1 MVEQQAVLD
10 KWFLRQDVMDQLLAS
25 GEASSDATQFAD
37 RILAIAE
44 TEEAEHQTLI
54 DPFDRSVALVLSLVR
69 EEELDPWNIDLSSFL
84 KVFTLRVKNE
94 ASALDLPACGRLI
107 RLSWEVL
114 NQQAA
119 VLFDRIQAVEEEEIW
134 DDGFDL
140 GWEAD
145 YDDEAFHFTNSIL
158 QGDADELL
166 PTLFDERVRREEGR
180 PVTLGELLSAFKD
193 AAEDAEAMRLRE
205 ENRIAHELE
214 LQEYL
219 SDVGGRMHNED
230 LEGDIQRCWT
240 ALRRTCLA
248 TGSNKVPVTE
258 VMVALSDILESTFG
272 AVPEGYDDEAKVAS
286 FIAGLFLTHRGFASI
301 TQESVPGGVIC
312 LEDAWP
318 QIETFEE
325 IKTLVE
331 GNQEDESDRIQSQ
344 DSGSVRHAQRRAEK
358 AQKAEETAAR
368 KAQKTSEASN
378 APGAT
383 EVAVPLSSASAA
395 PVLPEMVETVPMNV
409 PEEGAVPL
417 DDEDPTLIKSEAFEP
432 HDWLVE

>member
-1 MVEQQAVLD
+1 MVEQQAALD

-25 GEASSDATQFAD
+25 GEASSDASHFAD

-69 EEELDPWNIDLSSFL
+69 EEELDPWNVDLSSFL

-94 ASALDLPACGRLI
+94 SSALDLPACGRLI

-114 NQQAA
+114 HQQAA
-119 VLFDRIQAVEEEEIW
+119 VLFDRVQFIEEEEDW
-134 DDGFDL
+134 DQSLDF

-145 YDDEAFHFTNSIL
+145 YDDEAFHFTNTIL
-158 QGDADELL
+158 QGEADDIL
-166 PTLFDERVRREEGR
+166 PTLFDERVRRDEGR

-193 AAEDAEAMRLRE
+193 AADDAEALKLRE

-214 LQEYL
+214 LQTYL

-240 ALRRTCLA
+240 ALRQACLA
-248 TGSNKVPVTE
+248 AGDTKVPVKE
-258 VMVALSDILESTFG
+258 VMVHLAKVLETTFG
-272 AVPEGYDDEAKVAS
+272 SLPEGYDDEAKVAS

-301 TQESVPGGVIC
+301 TQEEVPDGVIC

-325 IKTLVE
+325 VKKLVDGE
-331 GNQEDESDRIQSQ
+331 LEQESDRIQSQ
-344 DSGSVRHAQRRAEK
+344 DSGSVRHAQLRAEK
-358 AQKAEETAAR
+358 AQKAEDAAAR
-368 KAQKTSEASN
+368 KAEKAAKLAAQAAQELEQNHIKAE
-378 APGAT
+378 PV
-383 EVAVPLSSASAA
+383 VA
-395 PVLPEMVETVPMNV
+395 
-409 PEEGAVPL
+409 
-417 DDEDPTLIKSEAFEP
+417 EDGFEP

>member
-1 MVEQQAVLD
+1 MVEQQAALD

-25 GEASSDATQFAD
+25 GEASSDASHFAD

-69 EEELDPWNIDLSSFL
+69 EEELDPWNVDLSSFL

-94 ASALDLPACGRLI
+94 SSALDLPACGRLI

-114 NQQAA
+114 HQQAA
-119 VLFDRIQAVEEEEIW
+119 VLFDRVQFIEEEEDW
-134 DDGFDL
+134 DQSLDF

-145 YDDEAFHFTNSIL
+145 YDDEAFHFTNTIL
-158 QGDADELL
+158 QGEADEIL
-166 PTLFDERVRREEGR
+166 PTLFDERVRRDEGR

-193 AAEDAEAMRLRE
+193 AADDAEALKLRE

-214 LQEYL
+214 LQTYL

-240 ALRRTCLA
+240 ALRQACLA
-248 TGSNKVPVTE
+248 AGDTKVPVKE
-258 VMVALSDILESTFG
+258 VMVHLAKVLETTFG
-272 AVPEGYDDEAKVAS
+272 SLPEGYDDEAKVAS

-301 TQESVPGGVIC
+301 TQEEVPDGVIC

-325 IKTLVE
+325 VKKLVDGE
-331 GNQEDESDRIQSQ
+331 LEQESDRIQSQ
-344 DSGSVRHAQRRAEK
+344 DSGSVRHAQLRAEK
-358 AQKAEETAAR
+358 AQKAEDAAAR
-368 KAQKTSEASN
+368 KAEKAAKLAAQAAQELEQNHIKAE
-378 APGAT
+378 PV
-383 EVAVPLSSASAA
+383 VA
-395 PVLPEMVETVPMNV
+395 
-409 PEEGAVPL
+409 
-417 DDEDPTLIKSEAFEP
+417 EDGFEP

>member
-1 MVEQQAVLD
+1 MVEQQAALD

-25 GEASSDATQFAD
+25 GEASSDASHFAD

-44 TEEAEHQTLI
+44 TEEAVHQTLI

-69 EEELDPWNIDLSSFL
+69 EEELDPWNVDLSSFL

-94 ASALDLPACGRLI
+94 SSALDLPACGRLI

-114 NQQAA
+114 HQQAA
-119 VLFDRIQAVEEEEIW
+119 VLFDRVQFIEEEENW
-134 DDGFDL
+134 DQSLDF

-145 YDDEAFHFTNSIL
+145 YDDEAFHFTNTIL
-158 QGDADELL
+158 QGEADDIL
-166 PTLFDERVRREEGR
+166 PTLFDERVRRDEGR

-193 AAEDAEAMRLRE
+193 AADDAEALKLRE

-214 LQEYL
+214 LQTYL

-240 ALRRTCLA
+240 ALRQACLA
-248 TGSNKVPVTE
+248 AGDTKVPVKE
-258 VMVALSDILESTFG
+258 VMVHLAKVLETTFG
-272 AVPEGYDDEAKVAS
+272 SLPEGYDDEAKVAS

-301 TQESVPGGVIC
+301 TQEEVPDGVIC

-325 IKTLVE
+325 VKKLVDGE
-331 GNQEDESDRIQSQ
+331 LEQESDRIQSQ
-344 DSGSVRHAQRRAEK
+344 DSGSVRHAQLRAEK
-358 AQKAEETAAR
+358 AQKAEDAAAR
-368 KAQKTSEASN
+368 KAEKAAKLAAQAAQELEQNHIKAE
-378 APGAT
+378 PV
-383 EVAVPLSSASAA
+383 VA
-395 PVLPEMVETVPMNV
+395 
-409 PEEGAVPL
+409 
-417 DDEDPTLIKSEAFEP
+417 EDGFEP